1 MDDFC
6 RKWEGNFID
15 TSDGLVVWGELV
27 KRALKN
33 GSQVFNL
40 HNWLAVGDIKK
51 HWEKPRFINRIDNY
65 SDEISSEQLKHV
77 IL

>member
-1 MDDFC
+1 MTSVENEKEILLIHLMD
-6 RKWEGNFID
+6 WWYGE
-15 TSDGLVVWGELV
+15 ELV